1 MLTNDKWLERKK
13 TSKMAVPLLYFP
25 GQRKCKAFPFRSLKK
40 YLVPERG
47 KVRSFLDIT
56 GLGIQKPQI
65 LWILDWKEGRIK
77 NLRLLEF
84 FSQGKENICLQMAGC
99 KDVKLDRNAQKQTC
113 CCCCFSVEG
122 KIVHRSRRIGRQWGC
137 GRSGYLTGDCCRR
150 QRPSSIAQTPSSN
163 LGAQALLEPY
173 ATTTE
178 KSKFCS

>member
-1 MLTNDKWLERKK
+1 MPLGLFVNDDRFLPNDHNIFCEK
-13 TSKMAVPLLYFP
+13 TSLHSKNHVAVNEN
-25 GQRKCKAFPFRSLKK
+25 QRSQAFPFRSPKK

-99 KDVKLDRNAQKQTC
+99 KDVKLDRCMMIMHKNKPVVAAV
-113 CCCCFSVEG
+113 FRLRG
-122 KIVHRSRRIGRQWGC
+122 KLS
-137 GRSGYLTGDCCRR
+137 TA
-150 QRPSSIAQTPSSN
+150 P
-163 LGAQALLEPY
+163 E
-173 ATTTE
+173 E
-178 KSKFCS
+178 